1 MFIFYQPQEQVQ
13 EELPR
18 LKEQIGEIQDRELGR
33 EIIDFIQTV
42 LLYKFINLSQE
53 EMEAMFSLSDLKK
66 AGFIKRLGLRKLL
79 RERFSQPFTP
89 KSSPEC
95 CALLWLAVNF
105 EIVGGK
111 FMADLQGND

>member
-1 MFIFYQPQEQVQ
+1 LFIFYQPQEQVQ

-66 AGFIKRLGLRKLL
+66 AGFIKRLGRVINSTRQQQQLDELH
-79 RERFSQPFTP
+79 RES
-89 KSSPEC
+89 
-95 CALLWLAVNF
+95 
-105 EIVGGK
+105 
-111 FMADLQGND
+111 